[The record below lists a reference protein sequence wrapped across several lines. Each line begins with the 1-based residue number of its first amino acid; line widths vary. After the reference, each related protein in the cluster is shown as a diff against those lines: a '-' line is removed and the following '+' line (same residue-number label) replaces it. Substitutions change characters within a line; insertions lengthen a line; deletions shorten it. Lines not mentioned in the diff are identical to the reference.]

1 MPLNSLSPEDAV
13 ILEFVKAASNKDYS
27 LRHIFHSKKYILLLR
42 YNCMA
47 NDSLFDALISF
58 TPCVPAGHL
67 PFLSFLHT
75 KERSELV
82 FTNKA
87 LTLHVSPARVWKMA
101 CGWCPQACL
110 SWLYLWLQAVSLA
123 LPPSC
128 PLIVAAA
135 HRWRHHSPHLSKV
148 LLQMVVASSC
158 PCAPT
163 TDKPSSI
170 NGMGSFSG
178 AHG

>member
-1 MPLNSLSPEDAV
+1 
-13 ILEFVKAASNKDYS
+13 
-27 LRHIFHSKKYILLLR
+27 
-42 YNCMA
+42 MA

-58 TPCVPAGHL
+58 TPCVPTGHL